1 MSADRFPK
9 TLVLRGIAA
18 LLLLAAVLAL
28 PTADAAASP
37 GHWLSGLFPGLSLFL
52 LSSIRQ
58 FAAVPLAWGSAC
70 FFVLGWVDW
79 RAGKAMLVAL
89 KGRARLAVRVICLLL
104 AAALIYWTSGF
115 VLLTVWPPM
124 PFGVGLA
131 VMNHPEI
138 LGLLWCI
145 LALLWQCV
153 LEGSRA
159 GRATPSQDPT

>member
-1 MSADRFPK
+1 MSADKFPK
-9 TLVLRGIAA
+9 SLVLRGAAA
-18 LLLLAAVLAL
+18 LLPLAAVLVL

-58 FAAVPLAWGSAC
+58 FAAVPLAWGCVC
-70 FFVLGWVDW
+70 FFVLGWMDW

-124 PFGVGLA
+124 PFGMGLA
-131 VMNHPEI
+131 VMNHPGI
-138 LGLLWCI
+138 LSLLWCI

-159 GRATPSQDPT
+159 GRATPSQGPT